1 MVLANGKTFREQFGP
16 RGVIH
21 SWATPD
27 GTARS
32 RTPAR

>member
-21 SWATPD
+21 SWALP
-27 GTARS
+27 TARRRS